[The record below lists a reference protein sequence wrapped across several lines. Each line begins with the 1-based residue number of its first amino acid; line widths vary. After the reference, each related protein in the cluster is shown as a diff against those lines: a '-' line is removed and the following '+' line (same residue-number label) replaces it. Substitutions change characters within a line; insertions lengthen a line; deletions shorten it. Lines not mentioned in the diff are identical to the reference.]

1 MKHAVCMGTQTPN
14 SVSVAVTGSWETSQK
29 IEFENRFLSILTL
42 NVKQILDIAL
52 TAFVLSGAEGPVFL
66 AQTRIMLYWPV

>member
-1 MKHAVCMGTQTPN
+1 MGTQTPN

-29 IEFENRFLSILTL
+29 TAFENRFLSILTL
-42 NVKQILDIAL
+42 NVKQIFDI
-52 TAFVLSGAEGPVFL
+52 TITSFHYGLSGAEGPVFL